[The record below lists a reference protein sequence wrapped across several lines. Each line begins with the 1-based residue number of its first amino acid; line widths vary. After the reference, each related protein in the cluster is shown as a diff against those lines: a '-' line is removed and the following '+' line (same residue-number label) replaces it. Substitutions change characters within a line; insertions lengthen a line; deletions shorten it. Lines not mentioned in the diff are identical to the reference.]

1 MNYKLLKNA
10 TLFILGFMCYITIEV
25 VFRGYSYAIMGCCGG
40 LAIMILDKINDRISW
55 DTDLMI
61 QGLVGMVLILLMEFV
76 IGEIMLNTDLLPVMW
91 DYSDIPFNYHGVI
104 CLPFAL
110 AWFGLSWV
118 AVFVADAI
126 NYYLFEELPVPYYR
140 LFGKVVIRYP
150 EKNCKLN

>member
-1 MNYKLLKNA
+1 MRH
-10 TLFILGFMCYITIEV
+10 ITIKV

-91 DYSDIPFNYHGVI
+91 DYSDIPFNYRGVI

-118 AVFVADAI
+118 AIFVADAI

-140 LFGKVVIRYP
+140 LFGKVVVRYP
-150 EKNCKLN
+150 EKNCKLK